1 MNTVSKIVVGAVA
14 GIGLAAAVM
23 TYAQTQGLPHG
34 PGGFGPGMMQGMGPG
49 MGQPMMRHGMHHA
62 MGGRFGGPM
71 GMGMAQG
78 GQHDKAFAAD
88 MSLVHEMIGNH
99 NRITRKV
106 TKLAKGIKTITE
118 SDDPQTAQA
127 IKAHVASM
135 TQRLKDGQEFNL
147 FSPNIPV
154 LFANRDKIK
163 TKVKTTAKG
172 VVVTQT
178 SDDPTVVAALQ
189 AHAAEVSE
197 LARDGMVA
205 MMRSAR
211 ARMGMMGHGTGLAHP
226 MAMTAR

>member
-1 MNTVSKIVVGAVA
+1 MKTVSKIVVGAVA
-14 GIGLAAAVM
+14 GIGLAVAMVA
-23 TYAQTQGLPHG
+23 YAQSQGFAHG
-34 PGGFGPGMMQGMGPG
+34 QGGFGSGMKQEMGPG
-49 MGQPMMRHGMHHA
+49 MGQPMMNGMQHA

-71 GMGMAQG
+71 VMGMTQG

-99 NRITRKV
+99 NLITRKV
-106 TKLAKGIKTITE
+106 TNLANGINTITE
-118 SDDPQTAQA
+118 SNDPQTAQA

-135 TQRLKDGQEFNL
+135 TQRLKDGREFNL
-147 FSPNIPV
+147 FSPTIPV

-163 TKVKTTAKG
+163 TKVYTTAKG
-172 VVVTQT
+172 VIVTQT

-189 AHAAEVSE
+189 THASEVSE

-211 ARMGMMGHGTGLAHP
+211 ARMGMMGRGTGAAHP
-226 MAMTAR
+226 LAMTTR